1 MKRVLLCLL
10 FTTSAWLIAA
20 PAGASAPA
28 PAVTLAFGLSEIHDR
43 ALLPISAETLALEG
57 LQGLAALD
65 PAVSVAKGSDR
76 RIQLSYD
83 GQAVASY
90 AAPALNDSVGWGM
103 LLDRIARQAGRKSAQ
118 IGHADPDRVMG
129 ALFDSMMTKLDV
141 FSHYAGPAEARER
154 RASRSG
160 FGGIGVRYDLAEN
173 AAVLNE
179 VMPDSPASDAKLKI
193 GDRVVAIDGS
203 PVAGLDQG
211 AISQKLRGP
220 AGTPV
225 TLSLEQGGRATSLT
239 LQRRL
244 IVLPTVTSSVADGVG
259 VIAVSGFND
268 NTGASVAEAVRKA
281 KATPNFKGIVLD
293 LRGNYGGLL
302 DQGLAVADVFIAQG
316 PLLTTRGRHPAAFSV
331 YEAKGGDP
339 GEKLPLVVLV
349 DGHTASAAEV
359 TAAALQDSG
368 RATLVGTNSFGK
380 GIIQFVQQL
389 PNEGE
394 IAFTWSRFYV
404 PSGYA
409 LHGLGVLPA
418 ICTAAG
424 SPAGDK
430 LLAEGRTAPASFFAA
445 WRSVAPDDMA
455 RRAKMRGH
463 CQAEDHSH
471 NEQDLA
477 IARHLL
483 TDPAL
488 MARAL
493 AVAAPV
499 STASAQH
506 GTPANTRN

>member
-1 MKRVLLCLL
+1 MKRLMACLVLIV
-10 FTTSAWLIAA
+10 TPVW
-20 PAGASAPA
+20 ASAPPA

-43 ALLPISAETLALEG
+43 ALLAISCETLAMEG
-57 LQGLAALD
+57 LQGLASID
-65 PAVSVAKGSDR
+65 PAISVAKSADH
-76 RIQLSYD
+76 RIQMSYE
-83 GQAVASY
+83 GQVLATY
-90 AAPALNDSVGWGM
+90 APPAPNDAVGWGM
-103 LLDRIARQAGRKSAQ
+103 LLERAARQAGRKSPL
-118 IGHADPDRVMG
+118 IGKADPDRLMG

-179 VMPDSPASDAKLKI
+179 VMPDSPAADAKLKI
-193 GDRVVAIDGS
+193 GDRITAIDGTA
-203 PVAGLDQG
+203 VAGLDQN

-220 AGTPV
+220 SGTPV
-225 TLSLEQGGRATSLT
+225 VLGLERDGHASALT

-244 IVLPTVTSSVADGVG
+244 IVLPTVSSSVADGIG

-268 NTGASVAEAVRKA
+268 NTGASVAEAVKRA
-281 KATPNFKGIVLD
+281 KAAPNFRGIVLD

-316 PLLTTRGRHPAAFSV
+316 PLLTTRGRHPATFSV

-339 GEKLPLVVLV
+339 GEKAPLVVLV

-359 TAAALQDSG
+359 AAAALQDSG
-368 RATLVGTNSFGK
+368 RAVLVGTNSFGK

-394 IAFTWSRFYV
+394 ISFTWSRFYV

-430 LLAEGRTAPASFFAA
+430 ALADGRAASPAFFSA
-445 WRSVAPDDMA
+445 WRLVSPEDMA
-455 RRAKMRGH
+455 RRAKLRGH
-463 CQAEDHSH
+463 CQAEDHSADG
-471 NEQDLA
+471 QDLA
-477 IARHLL
+477 IAKHLL
-483 TDPAL
+483 GDPAL
-488 MARAL
+488 LARAL

-499 STASAQH
+499 STASATTH
-506 GTPANTRN
+506 GAPAANRN